1 MVTQPISDVEVKEN
15 GLVTLRCEF
24 CPSPRVVHWFKG
36 RTPLLASSK
45 YTMRQEKNH
54 VEMTIMGVKA
64 ADAGEYWCL
73 AGGAE
78 SRGRVNVE
86 GMDPNVFKGHL
97 FPKPL
102 CCLKVLQKLYGV
114 KKILLC
120 WGS

>member
-15 GLVTLRCEF
+15 CLVTLRGAF
-24 CPSPRVVHWFKG
+24 CPSPRVVRWFKG

-54 VEMTIMGVKA
+54 VEMTIRGVKA
-64 ADAGEYWCL
+64 ADAGEYRCL

-86 GMDPNVFKGHL
+86 GRDPKVFKVTS
-97 FPKPL
+97 F
-102 CCLKVLQKLYGV
+102 
-114 KKILLC
+114 
-120 WGS
+120 